1 MDTIHFLYPDETGC
15 IYCKRINGLIK
26 ILPMKTPCLTCG
38 KLAGTIQGAGCECVW
53 NDFDFENGGIV
64 DVFDPLAEY
73 DRINQFK
80 TVPKKKRLAV
90 WEHRNDWAHSKYVQA
105 QNEAFSEP
113 EQKLSARREKRRE
126 KLREEVRTLSEAL
139 KEYGVEP
146 PVGFPYVSEK
156 DMEDWL
162 ALWQRFKRK

>member
-1 MDTIHFLYPDETGC
+1 MGC
-15 IYCKRINGLIK
+15 ANAQL
-26 ILPMKTPCLTCG
+26 
-38 KLAGTIQGAGCECVW
+38 
-53 NDFDFENGGIV
+53 
-64 DVFDPLAEY
+64 
-73 DRINQFK
+73 
-80 TVPKKKRLAV
+80 KKRFFCCFY
-90 WEHRNDWAHSKYVQA
+90 SKYVQA

-126 KLREEVRTLSEAL
+126 KLMEEVRTLSESL

-162 ALWQRFKRK
+162 ALWQRFKVK

>member
-1 MDTIHFLYPDETGC
+1 M
-15 IYCKRINGLIK
+15 
-26 ILPMKTPCLTCG
+26 G
-38 KLAGTIQGAGCECVW
+38 KGAGCECVW
-53 NDFDFENGGIV
+53 NDFDFENGGTV
-64 DVFDPLAEY
+64 AVFDPLAEY

-90 WEHRNDWAHSKYVQA
+90 WNHRNEWAHSKYVQA

-126 KLREEVRTLSEAL
+126 KLMEEVRTLSESL

-162 ALWQRFKRK
+162 VLWQRFKVK

>member
-1 MDTIHFLYPDETGC
+1 MDTIHFLYPDENGC

-53 NDFDFENGGIV
+53 NDFDFENGGTV
-64 DVFDPLAEY
+64 AVFDPLAEY

-90 WEHRNDWAHSKYVQA
+90 WNHRNEWAHSKYVQA

-113 EQKLSARREKRRE
+113 
-126 KLREEVRTLSEAL
+126 
-139 KEYGVEP
+139 
-146 PVGFPYVSEK
+146 
-156 DMEDWL
+156 
-162 ALWQRFKRK
+162 

>member
-1 MDTIHFLYPDETGC
+1 MSKYVDKMNLPQYRFYNHMVGEGEERKELVSDLLTAEMILERGS
-15 IYCKRINGLIK
+15 KKERSQALI
-26 ILPMKTPCLTCG
+26 T
-38 KLAGTIQGAGCECVW
+38 LAT
-53 NDFDFENGGIV
+53 
-64 DVFDPLAEY
+64 
-73 DRINQFK
+73 
-80 TVPKKKRLAV
+80 KKKRLAV
-90 WEHRNDWAHSKYVQA
+90 WNHRNEWAHSKYVQA

-126 KLREEVRTLSEAL
+126 KLMAEVRTLSESL

-162 ALWQRFKRK
+162 VLWQRFKVK

>member
-1 MDTIHFLYPDETGC
+1 METIHFLYPDENGC

-53 NDFDFENGGIV
+53 NDFDFENGGTV
-64 DVFDPLAEY
+64 AVFDP
-73 DRINQFK
+73 
-80 TVPKKKRLAV
+80 
-90 WEHRNDWAHSKYVQA
+90 
-105 QNEAFSEP
+105 
-113 EQKLSARREKRRE
+113 REKRRE
-126 KLREEVRTLSEAL
+126 RLMGEVRTLRESL

-162 ALWQRFKRK
+162 ALWQRFKVK

>member
-1 MDTIHFLYPDETGC
+1 MSKYVDKMNLPQYRFYNHMVGEGEERKELVSDLLTAEMILERGS
-15 IYCKRINGLIK
+15 KKERSQALI
-26 ILPMKTPCLTCG
+26 T
-38 KLAGTIQGAGCECVW
+38 LAT
-53 NDFDFENGGIV
+53 
-64 DVFDPLAEY
+64 
-73 DRINQFK
+73 
-80 TVPKKKRLAV
+80 KKKRLAV
-90 WEHRNDWAHSKYVQA
+90 WEYRNEWAHSKYVQA

-126 KLREEVRTLSEAL
+126 KLMEEVRTLSESL

-162 ALWQRFKRK
+162 ALWQRFKVK